1 MPLLRTT
8 GVATAILI
16 LPFPGLAQAAI
27 WHSSVAVPMS
37 VEYDSNP
44 QLMTSGEKGATSTS
58 IAPEY
63 DLVGTYGRDQLH
75 LGLGVTVLRS
85 SDTSVVSDREDPDLA
100 LGWERETER
109 GRYGFTGRYVENST
123 LSSVVQQTGVVTT
136 DGTQKLYSL
145 GGNWST
151 ALTERNTLSNET
163 EYRNVRYDISTLTD
177 YDELS
182 TRFDWTY
189 AWNERT
195 DLFTRFSAKRYEPD
209 DSLDGNDASTNDYSP
224 SVGVKYQFSE
234 RLQGGLRAGVN
245 RLSGAEGGTS
255 GEGGLELHYQGER
268 LDASIAADRSSVAS
282 GEGGYAEVDQVQ
294 GAWSYA
300 VDERS
305 QLGMD
310 ASWQDSKGS
319 TPNTLRKVGA
329 WASRELSPFLL
340 VRLSLVY
347 QERQQDGLPD
357 ATGKV
362 LGLSLTY
369 RFPDF

>member
-329 WASRELSPFLL
+329 WASCELSPFWL